1 MRRPA
6 YMPTPVPTM
15 LAMNAVMIPTGAPSH
30 QPTAPPRLAPRN
42 VSSLDTAPYLL
53 THPAGRHAAV
63 AVNER
68 DLPDGEDRPA
78 FRRDAVDSE
87 GAHIRRSSVCTAR
100 ATRRSH
106 RGAPARHCASETNQR
121 RSPEARYPTG
131 VSEAGD
137 PPRATNRRLEPPVPA
152 ARPRVRGDL
161 VHRLHDAHLAR
172 SIDSPDPR

>member
-42 VSSLDTAPYLL
+42 VNSLDTAPYLL
-53 THPAGRHAAV
+53 THPAGRYAAV
-63 AVNER
+63 SVNE
-68 DLPDGEDRPA
+68 
-78 FRRDAVDSE
+78 SE
-87 GAHIRRSSVCTAR
+87 TCPVAKIGGHRRSLR
-100 ATRRSH
+100 
-106 RGAPARHCASETNQR
+106 
-121 RSPEARYPTG
+121 
-131 VSEAGD
+131 
-137 PPRATNRRLEPPVPA
+137 
-152 ARPRVRGDL
+152 L

>member
-15 LAMNAVMIPTGAPSH
+15 LAMNAVMIPTRAPSH
-30 QPTAPPRLAPRN
+30 QPTALPRLAPRN
-42 VSSLDTAPYLL
+42 VNSLDTAPYLL
-53 THPAGRHAAV
+53 THPACRHAAV
-63 AVNER
+63 SVNER

-106 RGAPARHCASETNQR
+106 RGARSEEHT
-121 RSPEARYPTG
+121 
-131 VSEAGD
+131 SELQSQS
-137 PPRATNRRLEPPVPA
+137 NLVCRLLLEK
-152 ARPRVRGDL
+152 
-161 VHRLHDAHLAR
+161 
-172 SIDSPDPR
+172 

>member
-78 FRRDAVDSE
+78 FRRNAVDSE
-87 GAHIRRSSVCTAR
+87 GAHIRRSSVRTAR

-106 RGAPARHCASETNQR
+106 RGAPARVRGVRRRRPENRDPRRRYRGRMPAGRPPTLRAAGPRSLP
-121 RSPEARYPTG
+121 RSPA
-131 VSEAGD
+131 
-137 PPRATNRRLEPPVPA
+137 PA
-152 ARPRVRGDL
+152 P
-161 VHRLHDAHLAR
+161 HRESA
-172 SIDSPDPR
+172 P